1 MDIQTQQL
9 LLNRLAQVQPQL
21 ALDQVIAYHG
31 TRSSALQ
38 SIRDNGILSH
48 PFKHY
53 HPSRFYKGARGASV
67 YVTENPNIATQW
79 ALSEVDDPSLATILQ
94 VVVPREGLYQ
104 DEEAPEAE
112 RFLGDIPPEWIQATY
127 QILPD
132 GSLGPAVPFHADPR
146 LSQAAE
152 DDTKS
157 KRFMVIQH
165 KGGWSV
171 PRFAQDAAA
180 KLPKDQVE
188 FEHPAQGPH
197 HCGEC
202 QHFITVNACEIVEGL
217 IRSEDWCDKFA
228 KKTAMDSALV
238 SLRQWA
244 LRRLAQPHK
253 LVDTLAMDRAFVPL
267 KSERSVIAMDRGP
280 TSRVKTEDGHLHVG
294 LSNIS
299 KATVNPYWGREIPN
313 FEKLG
318 LQPDKKYMLL
328 RHPDELAKAA
338 KTFNNLPILAE
349 HTPITSDKHPSE
361 LVVGSTGTDA
371 VYKHPYLRNSLVF
384 WPQPAIDAIEDN
396 AQREISAAYHYDPK
410 MTSGIYEGQKY
421 DGIMTHIRGNHI
433 ALVVDGRAGSDVVVA
448 DSTPGDLFDDQWK
461 ALEQALL
468 AI

>member
-1 MDIQTQQL
+1 MNLQTKRL
-9 LLNRLAQVQPQL
+9 LLDRLVAVQPQL
-21 ALDQVIAYHG
+21 AQDQAIIAYHG

-94 VVVPREGLYQ
+94 VVIPREGLHP

-171 PRFAQDAAA
+171 PHFDAEFEENKHPRDKTGEFAKSGSSGGAGTDLPVDQEGKFDRVSKALKNSQFKHYGIRVVSEDPSEISEKLPETRRWEKGNPTNEKVGGVSVVELDPSRGFGGPGREINRVLSRVSLVYEPLFPNGTVLLVGSNEASPGEDHGELVLHNSKVISVIGRTPKKNAQDAA
-180 KLPKDQVE
+180 KLPKDQVA
-188 FEHPAQGPH
+188 FEHPAQGPY

-202 QHFITVNACEIVEGL
+202 QP
-217 IRSEDWCDKFA
+217 
-228 KKTAMDSALV
+228 
-238 SLRQWA
+238 QWIQ
-244 LRRLAQPHK
+244 L
-253 LVDTLAMDRAFVPL
+253 
-267 KSERSVIAMDRGP
+267 
-280 TSRVKTEDGHLHVG
+280 
-294 LSNIS
+294 
-299 KATVNPYWGREIPN
+299 
-313 FEKLG
+313 
-318 LQPDKKYMLL
+318 
-328 RHPDELAKAA
+328 
-338 KTFNNLPILAE
+338 
-349 HTPITSDKHPSE
+349 
-361 LVVGSTGTDA
+361 
-371 VYKHPYLRNSLVF
+371 
-384 WPQPAIDAIEDN
+384 
-396 AQREISAAYHYDPK
+396 
-410 MTSGIYEGQKY
+410 
-421 DGIMTHIRGNHI
+421 
-433 ALVVDGRAGSDVVVA
+433 
-448 DSTPGDLFDDQWK
+448 
-461 ALEQALL
+461 
-468 AI
+468 